1 MIVEDAIAGR
11 KRSQGKGYS
20 QEEDY
25 AAELDTLSS
34 ELCRLSAELC
44 VGYPRSCVSAIRG
57 VEVPALQK
65 MGVGG
70 HMIFF
75 THLPVGLQFTF
86 RSNHVTV
93 SSESGVRGHMISFT
107 PVGLHSLSGQT
118 T

>member
-1 MIVEDAIAGR
+1 MQEGSDHRGR
-11 KRSQGKGYS
+11 VTHKRKIM
-20 QEEDY
+20 
-25 AAELDTLSS
+25 
-34 ELCRLSAELC
+34 RLNWIRYPQSC